1 MPHLTL
7 FLFLSGLLL
16 TTLSHSTNP
25 RRDLQILTP
34 VIDQSTIQDPPFSE
48 PYLLA
53 ADRYE
58 GPSNFLLPFFPAP
71 DTAFA
76 KKNPPTI
83 LNPEP
88 SIDTTYCTEK
98 KVLVCCPEQNS
109 EKYKIPNDGFLA
121 SDCRLAAQ
129 YDVEFGKYPC
139 RCCGEFF
146 GAVQAL
152 EAPPLGTSC
161 VDITH
166 DAVGTGEISD
176 GRGRMRGRGINGGFE
191 HGERW

>member
-16 TTLSHSTNP
+16 TAAFPQHQSSRD

-34 VIDQSTIQDPPFSE
+34 PIDQSTIQDPPFSE

-53 ADRYE
+53 ADGYE

-71 DTAFA
+71 DTTFA
-76 KKNPPTI
+76 KNNPPTI

-88 SIDTTYCTEK
+88 SIDTTYCNEK
-98 KVLVCCPEQNS
+98 KVLVCCPKQNS

-129 YDVEFGKYPC
+129 YGVEFGKYPC
-139 RCCGEFF
+139 RCCGVFF

-152 EAPPLGTSC
+152 EAPPLGSSC

-166 DAVGTGEISD
+166 DAVGTEEIND
-176 GRGRMRGRGINGGFE
+176 GRGENEGA
-191 HGERW
+191 WY